1 MTYTKRQQRKI
12 LQVGSRPFIA
22 PDADI
27 PYSMRV
33 SESLIRRRLYA
44 LEDEAVAQQY
54 RSFKGAY
61 DSIRTHAFDLA
72 TEYNINTLE
81 NSGKVIRWRR
91 DMDAFVQSMAV
102 ALSNRIAYQAI
113 QSAGNLYL
121 LGYYGRAWSLDMSTK
136 PDMLIRA
143 PVPSTADVTR
153 DILQPGL
160 TEAWEPDRLIY
171 DLLGVEW
178 RQQYADNI
186 DDMVRK
192 IRNTMNTA
200 IQNNLNVQNWTQLVA
215 DAMGVNISKAQGFK
229 SAFNR
234 IQALTRTYAMT
245 AANEGALA
253 LYNANSSLVEGVQW
267 LAANDA
273 RVCPTC
279 ARLNGM
285 VWLLGDA
292 DMQRPPAHVNCRCT
306 IIPRIA
312 SLSNTGSATLPP
324 AQTWKDWILAAG
336 LGWLL
341 GSDLTDI
348 NLGDDIDSSQIGD
361 DEAEYEDVF

>member
-1 MTYTKRQQRKI
+1 MTYSKRQQRKI

-44 LEDEAVAQQY
+44 LEDEAVVDQYRMMRTAYNDIRNRALDLAQQY
-54 RSFKGAY
+54 NVSEL
-61 DSIRTHAFDLA
+61 S
-72 TEYNINTLE
+72 NTA
-81 NSGKVIRWRR
+81 NVVRWRR
-91 DMDAFVQSMAV
+91 DVDAYTQQRAV
-102 ALSNRIAYQAI
+102 ALSQQIAYHAI
-113 QSAGNLYL
+113 QAAGNLYL

-186 DDMVRK
+186 GDMVRK

-253 LYNANSSLVEGVQW
+253 LYNANSSLVEGVEW

-285 VWLLGDA
+285 VWLLGDS

-306 IIPRIA
+306 IIPRIT
-312 SLSNTGSATLPP
+312 SLSIANKLNTPP

>member
-1 MTYTKRQQRKI
+1 MTYTKRQQKRI

-33 SESLIRRRLYA
+33 CESLIRRRLYA

-54 RSFKGAY
+54 HMFRAAYNDIRSRAL
-61 DSIRTHAFDLA
+61 DLA
-72 TEYNINTLE
+72 YQYNVRELS
-81 NSGKVIRWRR
+81 NSANVVRWRR
-91 DMDAFVQSMAV
+91 DVDAYTQQRA
-102 ALSNRIAYQAI
+102 AILSNQVAYHSLKA
-113 QSAGNLYL
+113 AGNLYL
-121 LGYYGRAWSLDMSTK
+121 LGYYGRAWALDMSTK
-136 PDMLIRA
+136 PDVLIRA

-153 DILQPGL
+153 DILQPGF
-160 TEAWEPDRLIY
+160 TEAWEPDRVIY

-178 RQQYADNI
+178 RQQYADNL

-192 IRNTMNTA
+192 IRTTMNTA

-215 DAMGVNISKAQGFK
+215 DAMGVNVSKAQGFK

-253 LYNANSSLVEGVQW
+253 LYNANSNLVEGVQW

-285 VWLLGDA
+285 VWLLGDET
-292 DMQRPPAHVNCRCT
+292 MQRPPAHVNCRCT
-306 IIPRIA
+306 VIPHIA
-312 SLSNTGSATLPP
+312 SLSNTGSVTLPP
-324 AQTWKDWILAAG
+324 VQTWKDWILAAG

-341 GSDLTDI
+341 GDDLTDI

>member
-1 MTYTKRQQRKI
+1 MAYTKRQQRKI

-33 SESLIRRRLYA
+33 CESLIRRRLYA
-44 LEDEAVAQQY
+44 LEDETVAQQY
-54 RSFKGAY
+54 RMMRTAY
-61 DSIRTHAFDLA
+61 NDIRNHANDLA
-72 TEYNINTLE
+72 QQYRVNELSNTS
-81 NSGKVIRWRR
+81 NVVRWRR
-91 DMDAFVQSMAV
+91 DVDGYIQQRSTQ
-102 ALSNRIAYQAI
+102 LSQQIAYHSLKA
-113 QSAGNLYL
+113 AGDLYL

-136 PDMLIRA
+136 PDVLIRA
-143 PVPSTADVTR
+143 PVPNNTAITT

-186 DDMVRK
+186 GDMVRK
-192 IRNTMNTA
+192 IRNTMNSA

-215 DAMGVNISKAQGFK
+215 DAMGVNVSKAQGFK

-245 AANEGALA
+245 AANEGAMA
-253 LYNANSSLVEGVQW
+253 LYNANSNLVEGVEW
-267 LAANDA
+267 LAANDT
-273 RVCPTC
+273 RVCPPC

-285 VWLLGDA
+285 VWLLGDV
-292 DMQRPPAHVNCRCT
+292 DLQRPPAHVNCRCT
-306 IIPRIA
+306 LIPRVA
-312 SLSNTGSATLPP
+312 SLANTGSTTLPP

>member
-1 MTYTKRQQRKI
+1 MFRAAYN
-12 LQVGSRPFIA
+12 
-22 PDADI
+22 DI
-27 PYSMRV
+27 RN
-33 SESLIRRRLYA
+33 RA
-44 LEDEAVAQQY
+44 LDLAQQY
-54 RSFKGAY
+54 NVHEL
-61 DSIRTHAFDLA
+61 T
-72 TEYNINTLE
+72 NTA
-81 NSGKVIRWRR
+81 NVIRWRR
-91 DMDAFVQSMAV
+91 DVDTYTQQRVAV
-102 ALSNRIAYQAI
+102 LSQTVAYHSLKA
-113 QSAGNLYL
+113 AGNLYL
-121 LGYYGRAWSLDMSTK
+121 LGYYGRAWALDMSTK
-136 PDMLIRA
+136 PDVLIRA
-143 PVPSTADVTR
+143 PIPNAANVTR

-160 TEAWEPDRLIY
+160 TEAWEPDKLIY

-178 RQQYADNI
+178 RQTYADNI
-186 DDMVRK
+186 NDMVRK
-192 IRNTMNTA
+192 IRNTMNSA

-215 DAMGVNISKAQGFK
+215 DAMGVNVSKAQGFK

-253 LYNANSSLVEGVQW
+253 LYNANSNIVEGIEW
-267 LAANDA
+267 LASNDG
-273 RVCPTC
+273 RVCPIC

-285 VWLLGDA
+285 VWLIGDS
-292 DMQRPPAHVNCRCT
+292 DMQRPPQHPNCRCT

-312 SLSNTGSATLPP
+312 SLANTGSATLPP

-361 DEAEYEDVF
+361 DEAEYEDVV

>member
-22 PDADI
+22 SDASI

-33 SESLIRRRLYA
+33 CESLIRRWLYA
-44 LEDEAVAQQY
+44 LEDETVAQQY
-54 RSFKGAY
+54 HMFRAAY
-61 DSIRTHAFDLA
+61 NDIRGRAMDLA
-72 TEYNINTLE
+72 QQYNVRELSNTA
-81 NSGKVIRWRR
+81 NVVRWRR
-91 DMDAFVQSMAV
+91 DVDAYTRQRSAV
-102 ALSNRIAYQAI
+102 LSQQVAFHSLKA
-113 QSAGNLYL
+113 AGDLYL
-121 LGYYGRAWSLDMSTK
+121 LGYYGRAWALDMSTK
-136 PDMLIRA
+136 PDTLIQA
-143 PVPSTADVTR
+143 PIPSNAAITT

-160 TEAWEPDRLIY
+160 QEAFDPDRVIY

-178 RQQYADNI
+178 RQQYADNL

-215 DAMGVNISKAQGFK
+215 DAMGVNVSKAQGFK

-245 AANEGALA
+245 AANEGALN
-253 LYNANSSLVEGVQW
+253 LYNQNSALVEGIEW

-285 VWLLGDA
+285 VWVIGDA

-312 SLSNTGSATLPP
+312 SLSNGSVTLPP
-324 AQTWKDWILAAG
+324 TQTWQEWVAG
-336 LGWLL
+336 MGLSWLL
-341 GSDLTDI
+341 GSALTDI
-348 NLGDDIDSSQIGD
+348 DLGGDIDSSQIGD
-361 DEAEYEDVF
+361 DEAELEDVI

>member
-1 MTYTKRQQRKI
+1 MTYTKRQLSKI

-22 PDADI
+22 PDHEL
-27 PYSMRV
+27 PYTMRV
-33 SESLIRRRLYA
+33 CESLIRRRLYA
-44 LEDEAVAQQY
+44 LEDETVAQQY
-54 RSFKGAY
+54 HMYRAAYNDIRS
-61 DSIRTHAFDLA
+61 RAFDLA
-72 TEYNINTLE
+72 QQYNVRELTNTA
-81 NSGKVIRWRR
+81 NVVRWRR
-91 DMDAFVQSMAV
+91 DVDTYTQRRAA
-102 ALSNRIAYQAI
+102 ALSQQVAYHAL

-121 LGYYGRAWSLDMSTK
+121 LGYYGRAWALDMSTK
-136 PDMLIRA
+136 PDVLIRA
-143 PVPSTADVTR
+143 PVPSTDKVTR
-153 DILQPGL
+153 DVLQPGL
-160 TEAWEPDRLIY
+160 QEAFEPDKLIY

-178 RQQYADNI
+178 RQMYADNL

-215 DAMGVNISKAQGFK
+215 DAMGVNINKAQGFK

-253 LYNANSSLVEGVQW
+253 LYNANSNLVEGVEW

-285 VWLLGDA
+285 VWLLGDM

-306 IIPRIA
+306 LIPRVT
-312 SLSNTGSATLPP
+312 SLSNGSNVTLPP

-341 GSDLTDI
+341 GDDLTDI
-348 NLGDDIDSSQIGD
+348 NLGDDIDSSQISD
-361 DEAEYEDVF
+361 DEAELEDVI